1 MSMDA
6 RGTNKEVKKKG
17 TKSRHLGIKAN
28 QRLSKVVVCLLLIL
42 LSIIFIIPFVWLVS
56 SSLKTDAEIFI
67 TPPKW
72 IPNPPIWKN
81 YLDVIKAVPFW
92 HFVFNSLKIGG
103 FVLIGHVFASAF
115 VAYGFARLKAP
126 GKNMLFLL
134 LLLTMML
141 PGQVTMIPMY
151 VMFSKIGWV
160 NTHLPLIVP
169 AFAGSAFYIF
179 LMRQFFTGISM
190 SLDEAA
196 KMDGAGHFTIFWKI
210 IMPMSKAVM
219 ITVALFSFVGSWNDF
234 MGPLIYLNSPE
245 KFTMGIGLNMFKGQF
260 TQNWNYTMAFN
271 VMMILPIL
279 LIFFFAQKKF
289 IQGIVITGV
298 KG

>member
-1 MSMDA
+1 MSRNA
-6 RGTNKEVKKKG
+6 QSISGEIEKKG
-17 TKSRHLGIKAN
+17 TQKKHLGITASR
-28 QRLSKVVVCLLLIL
+28 RLSKTVIYILLIL
-42 LSIIFIIPFVWLVS
+42 LSVIFIIPFVWLVS
-56 SSLKTDAEIFI
+56 SSLKTNADIFV

-72 IPNPPIWKN
+72 IPDPPIWKN
-81 YLDVIKAVPFW
+81 YPDVIHAVPFW
-92 HFVFNSLKIGG
+92 NFVLNSLKIGG
-103 FVLIGHVFASAF
+103 FVLIGHVFSSAL
-115 VAYGFARLKAP
+115 VAYGFARLNAP
-126 GKNMLFLL
+126 GKNILFLL
-134 LLLTMML
+134 LLATMML

-151 VMFSKIGWV
+151 VMFSKVGWV

-179 LMRQFFTGISM
+179 LMRQFFAGIPV

-196 KMDGAGHFTIFWKI
+196 KIDGASHFKIFWKI
-210 IMPMSKAVM
+210 ILPMSKPVL

-234 MGPLIYLNSPE
+234 MGPLIYLNSVE